1 MGNFVLKYIKK
12 RGNMSKIE
20 ILTDEI
26 TQNPDDAE
34 SYINRGDWYY
44 QQRDF
49 ENALYDYEKAVELG
63 EDLDEDVCYL
73 ECVDFKRADEKIADF
88 SKKIE
93 KEPENINHY
102 TARAYFYSLKKQYD
116 KAISDI
122 SAAIKIAPSTILY
135 HAQTVLCED
144 LIEYNLTKAIE
155 IAEDEKK
162 YTSYWF
168 RGNHYKE
175 KYLANKEDEHLLE
188 QAEEDYQNAIACA
201 KDKHSAYFEISRF
214 YEDVENF
221 EEAIKSCKS
230 AVDAADAADEVLF
243 LAKYTEQLAALFYE
257 TKDYERAVE
266 YATKAISL
274 TENEHSL
281 MHLLKIRSDSYKQI
295 GEHFKAF
302 EDKERLEHLIAHHH
316 CHDEHC
322 QGQHE

>member
-1 MGNFVLKYIKK
+1 
-12 RGNMSKIE
+12 MSKIE

-26 TQNPDDAE
+26 TQNPKDAE
-34 SYINRGDWYY
+34 SYINRADWYY
-44 QQRDF
+44 QQKDF
-49 ENALYDYEKAVELG
+49 ENALIDYEKAISLG
-63 EDLDEDVCYL
+63 EDLEDDVCYL
-73 ECVDFKRADEKIADF
+73 ECLDFKRADEKIEDF
-88 SKKIE
+88 SQKILQD
-93 KEPENINHY
+93 PQNVNLY

-122 SAAIKIAPSTILY
+122 SKAIEISPSTILY

-162 YTSYWF
+162 YTSFWF

-175 KYLANKEDEHLLE
+175 KYLANKEELHFLE
-188 QAEEDYQNAIACA
+188 KAEEDYLNAIKYA
-201 KDKHSAYFEISRF
+201 KDKHSAYYEISRF

-230 AVDAADAADEVLF
+230 AIDAADASDEVLF
-243 LAKYTEQLAALFYE
+243 LAKYLEQLAALFFE
-257 TKDYERAVE
+257 TEDYERAVE
-266 YATKAISL
+266 YATKAMSL

-281 MHLLKIRSDSYKQI
+281 MHLLELRSDSYEQI

-316 CHDEHC
+316 CHDENCH
-322 QGQHE
+322 GHHD